1 MTRSS
6 NSDKLINLFDL
17 FGSCV
22 PPSDYCL
29 HIAVNYPRL
38 SRRTGEVRTS
48 LLIVDIQRASIAH
61 WIVKLKLNPKHKH
74 PATKLAKFSKPLADV
89 YSAVFDACTFF
100 SIWGGGKDYD
110 HASQW
115 FACILLEFALCRSSG
130 VGKKAAIA
138 DLREQNNSLT
148 ALKNGLTPKLSLDR
162 IFEPDTHA
170 YTLFLRLFEPSLNPH
185 IEAKREEIAFAVI
198 DSMKRYASWLDTH
211 VSEFLNYGEKQ
222 DFITSSRGRRREI
235 LPNSFFYSE
244 THSSYSFQ
252 ASNGK

>member
-6 NSDKLINLFDL
+6 NNDKLINLFAL
-17 FGSCV
+17 SGSCV

-29 HIAVNYPRL
+29 HIAVNQFRL
-38 SRRTGEVRTS
+38 SRKTGEMRTS
-48 LLIVDIQRASIAH
+48 LLMVDIQRASIAH
-61 WIVKLKLNPKHKH
+61 WIVKLKLNLKHKH

-89 YSAVFDACTFF
+89 YAAVFDVCAFF
-100 SIWGGGKDYD
+100 SIWSGGKDYD

-138 DLREQNNSLT
+138 DLREQNSSLT
-148 ALKNGLTPKLSLDR
+148 HLKNNRKPKLPLDR
-162 IFEPDTHA
+162 IYKPDSHT
-170 YTLFLRLFEPSLNPH
+170 YKLFLRLFERSSNPH
-185 IEAKREEIAFAVI
+185 IEAKREEIALAVI
-198 DSMKRYASWLDTH
+198 ESMKRYASWIDTH

-222 DFITSSRGRRREI
+222 DFITSSRGRKRET
-235 LPNSFFYSE
+235 LTNSFFYSE
-244 THSSYSFQ
+244 TQSSYGFQ